1 MRLQNIKFIYIK
13 NIILFLIFGLI
24 IATGTSYIQYN
35 IKYEEIQKKLD
46 NDSLVVSSDIKMQIQ
61 DYVSKVELCIDSL
74 ETNRLF
80 TNYLIVNNKDKKE
93 IVDSLFIN
101 SMENNKN
108 FFQLRFIDKNG
119 LEKIRIDKD
128 KNSNAVFIV
137 PNDKLQDKSDRYYF
151 KDTIEEKENKF
162 WYSNIDLNIEHGK
175 LEQPLRPTFRVSKKV
190 FYKGKL
196 YGILVV
202 NIEMKPLFE
211 KLRVNNQ
218 FDMYIIDK
226 DGYYIVNPDRK
237 KDFSRYLNKA
247 YTINSDF
254 PKFDKNISNTLN
266 GFIFPLDK
274 YINNGEN
281 LKLIL
286 KVKADYLNNI
296 KNNNLSLAYTI
307 GLLTLL
313 ISIPIGLII
322 SIPTSKLHMEF
333 TKVYKENQKHV
344 DIIDKY
350 VITMTVDLNKKI
362 TGVSSALCN
371 ISGYSKDELLG
382 ENPSILKSGNLDTK
396 VYKSLWEKI
405 SNGKVWVGELE
416 NKTKSGMLYWLK
428 TTILPSFDD
437 NKIDSY
443 ISIGENIND
452 KKIIEKISQ
461 MDKLTQVYNRIK
473 IDKSLDEEM
482 KRFKRNKF
490 IFSILLIDVDHFK
503 LVNDTYGHQ
512 VGDKVLIEVSNI
524 LKKSCRNIDIV
535 GRWGGEEFL
544 IICQNTHIEGAMQL
558 AQKIKDKIENF
569 EFDTIKHLTVS
580 IGLSQVNETDSIET
594 FIKRVDN
601 NLYSAK
607 KHGRNK
613 IVSDFEIV

>member
-1 MRLQNIKFIYIK
+1 M
-13 NIILFLIFGLI
+13 
-24 IATGTSYIQYN
+24 
-35 IKYEEIQKKLD
+35 
-46 NDSLVVSSDIKMQIQ
+46 
-61 DYVSKVELCIDSL
+61 
-74 ETNRLF
+74 
-80 TNYLIVNNKDKKE
+80 
-93 IVDSLFIN
+93 
-101 SMENNKN
+101 
-108 FFQLRFIDKNG
+108 
-119 LEKIRIDKD
+119 
-128 KNSNAVFIV
+128 
-137 PNDKLQDKSDRYYF
+137 
-151 KDTIEEKENKF
+151 
-162 WYSNIDLNIEHGK
+162 
-175 LEQPLRPTFRVSKKV
+175 